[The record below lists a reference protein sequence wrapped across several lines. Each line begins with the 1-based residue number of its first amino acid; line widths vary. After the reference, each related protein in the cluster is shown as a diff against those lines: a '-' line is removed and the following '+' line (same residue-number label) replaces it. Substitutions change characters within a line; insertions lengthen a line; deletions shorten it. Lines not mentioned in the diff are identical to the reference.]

1 MRKFYGFL
9 FVCAVLMAGTT
20 YVAAQG
26 GIFYTYGIRYAVSS
40 VTVADNG
47 GGTAATGTLTPAT
60 SRSYIALTCS
70 DVHGCDM
77 TLSETGARD
86 GMTLTVV
93 NVSANVSNFADTS
106 GVSETAGSFAAGQWD
121 AIEYR
126 YVTDRWVELGR
137 SNN

>member
-1 MRKFYGFL
+1 MRKPFYSFL
-9 FVCAVLMAGTT
+9 LVCAVLLAGTT
-20 YVAAQG
+20 FVAAQSG
-26 GIFYTYGIRYAVSS
+26 VFYTVGIRYAVAAQ
-40 VTVADNG
+40 TVADNG
-47 GGTAATGTLTPAT
+47 GGTAASGTVAALK
-60 SRSYIALTCS
+60 SYVALTCS

-86 GMTLTVV
+86 GMTLTIV
-93 NVSANVSNFADTS
+93 NVSANVANFADTS